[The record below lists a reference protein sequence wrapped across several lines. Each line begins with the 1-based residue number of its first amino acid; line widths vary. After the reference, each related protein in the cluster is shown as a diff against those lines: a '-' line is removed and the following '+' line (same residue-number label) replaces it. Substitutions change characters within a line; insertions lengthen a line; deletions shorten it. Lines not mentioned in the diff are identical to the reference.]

1 VKRSMGTIDDRGFTR
16 PMTTLVA
23 QGPCRREKAE
33 LQIDL
38 TAADFWAAG
47 LKGALESAGPLVRVP
62 EGVNGRAYE
71 AGSRECQA

>member
-1 VKRSMGTIDDRGFTR
+1 MGTIDDRGFTR
-16 PMTTLVA
+16 PMTTPVA
-23 QGPCRREKAE
+23 QGPCRKGKAE

-38 TAADFWAAG
+38 TAADLWTAG
-47 LKGALESAGPLVRVP
+47 LTDALESAGPLVRLP